1 MTREGAE
8 TGPGFVR
15 MTTELTK
22 GQGTAGQPAVHMTEA
37 HETSFQLD
45 AIQMIGFP

>member
-1 MTREGAE
+1 
-8 TGPGFVR
+8 

-22 GQGTAGQPAVHMTEA
+22 GQGTAGQPAVHTG
-37 HETSFQLD
+37 TSFQLEAHGTSFQLE

>member
-1 MTREGAE
+1 MTREGTD
-8 TGPGFVR
+8 TGPGFAR

-22 GQGTAGQPAVHMTEA
+22 GQGTAGQPAVHTTEA
-37 HETSFQLD
+37 HGTSFQLE